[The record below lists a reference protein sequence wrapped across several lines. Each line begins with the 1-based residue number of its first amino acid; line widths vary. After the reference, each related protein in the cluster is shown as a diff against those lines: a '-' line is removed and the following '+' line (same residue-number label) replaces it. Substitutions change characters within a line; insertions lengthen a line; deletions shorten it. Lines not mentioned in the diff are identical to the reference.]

1 MTKKKILIVFGT
13 RPEAIKLAPLIYEL
27 KKNTSQFETTI
38 CVTGQHRE
46 MLDQV
51 LHFFN
56 IQPDIDLKLMTH
68 NQSLAELN
76 AKILIEI
83 DNLLKNNSFDYVII
97 QGDTTTV
104 YSSAVAAFYNKVK
117 IIHIEAG
124 LRSYD
129 FEHPF
134 PEEFNR
140 RSISSFTDFN
150 FVPSK
155 LAEQNL
161 LKENISKTKI
171 WNVGNTVI
179 DALKFTLDVVSK
191 EENTFYQSFK
201 EINFDKQ
208 IILVTGHRRENFGDP
223 LQNICEAFIEIT
235 DNHEDVQVVYP
246 VHLNPNVQGIVQSML
261 KDKKN
266 IILIPPLPYQQMI
279 WLMNKSSFIITDSGG
294 IQEEA
299 PALGKPVLVTR
310 ETTERKEVVESGN
323 AIMVG
328 YDKEKI
334 IQYSK
339 LLIENKEFYN
349 KMSSSSNPYGNG
361 TTAKQIVKILTQY
374 DK

>member
-1 MTKKKILIVFGT
+1 MSKKKILIIFGT
-13 RPEAIKLAPLIYEL
+13 RPEAIKLAPIIYEL
-27 KKNTSQFETTI
+27 KKNISQFETTV

-56 IQPDIDLKLMTH
+56 IEPDIDLKLMTH

-76 AKILIEI
+76 AKILLEI
-83 DNLLKNNSFDYVII
+83 DSLLKANSYDYIVI

-104 YSSAVAAFYNKVK
+104 YASAVAAFYNKIK
-117 IIHIEAG
+117 IIHVEAG
-124 LRSYD
+124 LRSYN

-150 FVPSK
+150 FVPSNQAK
-155 LAEQNL
+155 QNL
-161 LKENISKTKI
+161 LNENISENKI

-191 EENTFYQSFK
+191 TENAFYQNFK
-201 EINFDKQ
+201 EINFDKK
-208 IILVTGHRRENFGDP
+208 IILVTGHRRENFGMP
-223 LQNICEAFIEIT
+223 LQNICDAFIEIT
-235 DNHEDVQVVYP
+235 NKHDDIQIVYP
-246 VHLNPNVQGIVQSML
+246 VHLNPNVQSIVQAML
-261 KDKKN
+261 NDKKN

-334 IQYSK
+334 IHYSE
-339 LLIENKEFYN
+339 LLINNKEFYH

-361 TTAKQIVKILTQY
+361 TTAKQIVEILKTT
-374 DK
+374 